1 MRFRHVLR
9 IVFVV
14 ASFSLVYMPASA
26 SETTVVTE
34 GHYVMGDSDTLAIA
48 EERVLRLAQRRAV
61 EEAGVYIEATFQD
74 IEKASLGKSF
84 QSSSLEIRTIAAAIT
99 KTEVLESRRSFDNDR
114 PSFYIRIRAVV
125 DLDNLQ
131 AAVRRWQSD
140 ERFAE
145 HFRRLQSEN
154 AELKAQLHAL
164 SIAPTGVRT
173 LTIEPLDHTKDRE
186 QVRILV
192 EKAILSHHLAQKLDL
207 ISQAAALDPQSVE
220 PLIVRG
226 QTYLR
231 LASAA
236 YSNRSRPNE
245 YSGYIDNARMDF
257 DRAILI
263 DPKSTWAFLGRGD
276 VNMWLHRPAEAAHA
290 FEQVLELDPFFDLAR
305 YRLINL
311 YTAEA
316 RKLITLKQWSSA
328 LTVLEKCLPP
338 ETPDSWILYQKE
350 AYLLR
355 SDIYKKLGRPTDAI
369 DDLSA
374 ILRADPTDKQALLAR
389 AALYQKELHGRAA
402 KDDLERACMLGA
414 TAACEQLP

>member
-1 MRFRHVLR
+1 MDFRHVLR

-14 ASFSLVYMPASA
+14 ASLFITYQPANA

-34 GHYVMGDSDTLAIA
+34 GHYVMGDSDTLTIA

-61 EEAGVYIEATFQD
+61 EEAGVYIESAFQD
-74 IEKASLGKSF
+74 IEKASSGTSF
-84 QSSSLEIRTIAAAIT
+84 QSSSLAIRTIAASIT
-99 KTEVLESRRSFDNDR
+99 KTEILESRRSFKDDR

-125 DLDNLQ
+125 NLDSLQ
-131 AAVRRWQSD
+131 AAVRRWQS
-140 ERFAE
+140 EEQFAE

-154 AELKAQLHAL
+154 AELKAQLREL
-164 SIAPTGVRT
+164 KTAPTVVRT

-186 QVRILV
+186 RVRILV
-192 EKAILSHHLAQKLDL
+192 EKAILSHHLPRKLDL

-231 LASAA
+231 LVSAA
-236 YSNRSRPNE
+236 YSNKSRPNE
-245 YSGYIDNARMDF
+245 YSEYIDNARMDF
-257 DRAILI
+257 DRAILL
-263 DPKSTWAFLGRGD
+263 DPKNTWAFLGSGD
-276 VNMWLHRPAEAAHA
+276 VNTWLHRPVEAAHA

-305 YRLINL
+305 YRIINL

-316 RKLITLKQWSSA
+316 RKLISLKQWSSA
-328 LTVLEKCLPP
+328 LTVLQKCLPP
-338 ETPDSWILYQKE
+338 ATPDSWILYQKE

-355 SDIYKKLGRPTDAI
+355 SNIYKKLGRPTQAI

-374 ILRADPTDKQALLAR
+374 ILRADPTDRKTLLAR

>member
-1 MRFRHVLR
+1 MNFRCVLR

-14 ASFSLVYMPASA
+14 ASFFIRYQPANA
-26 SETTVVTE
+26 SETTIVTE
-34 GHYVMGDSDTLAIA
+34 GRYAMGDSDTLAIA
-48 EERVLRLAQRRAV
+48 EERVLRLAQRRAI
-61 EEAGVYIEATFQD
+61 EEAGLYIESTFQD
-74 IEKASLGKSF
+74 IEKISPGKNF

-99 KTEVLESRRSFDNDR
+99 KTEILESRRSFDNER

-131 AAVRRWQSD
+131 ASVRRWQSE

-154 AELKAQLHAL
+154 AELKAQLHEL
-164 SIAPTGVRT
+164 RTVPTGVRT
-173 LTIEPLDHTKDRE
+173 LAIEPLDHTNGRE
-186 QVRILV
+186 QARILV
-192 EKAILSHHLAQKLDL
+192 EKAILSQHLPQKLDV
-207 ISQAAALDPQSVE
+207 ISQAAALDPHSVE

-236 YSNRSRPNE
+236 YSNKSRPNE
-245 YSGYIDNARMDF
+245 YSKYIDNARMDF

-263 DPKSTWAFLGRGD
+263 DPKNTWALLGRGD
-276 VNMWLHRPAEAAHA
+276 VYTWLHRPVEAAHA
-290 FEQVLELDPFFDLAR
+290 FEQVLELNHFFDLAR
-305 YRLINL
+305 YRLIHL
-311 YTAEA
+311 YTVEA
-316 RKLITLKQWSSA
+316 RKLISLKQWSSA
-328 LTVLEKCLPP
+328 LTVLQKCLPP
-338 ETPDSWILYQKE
+338 ETPDSWIPHQKE

-355 SDIYKKLGRPTDAI
+355 SSIYKKLSRPTQAI

-374 ILRADPTDKQALLAR
+374 ILRADPTDRQALLAR
-389 AALYQKELHGRAA
+389 AALYQEELQGGFA

-414 TAACEQLP
+414 TAACKQLP

>member
-1 MRFRHVLR
+1 MNFRHVLR
-9 IVFVV
+9 IVFIVT
-14 ASFSLVYMPASA
+14 SFFLNKPASA

-34 GHYVMGDSDTLAIA
+34 GHYVMGDSDTLVLA
-48 EERVLRLAQRRAV
+48 EERVLRLAQRRAI
-61 EEAGVYIEATFQD
+61 EEAGLYIESTFQD
-74 IEKASLGKSF
+74 IEKASPGKSS

-131 AAVRRWQSD
+131 AAVRRWQSE

-154 AELKAQLHAL
+154 AELKAQLRKL
-164 SIAPTGVRT
+164 RTTPSDVRT
-173 LTIEPLDHTKDRE
+173 LTIEPLNHTQGRE
-186 QVRILV
+186 QARILV
-192 EKAILSHHLAQKLDL
+192 EKAILSRRLPQKLDL

-236 YSNRSRPNE
+236 YSNKSRPNE
-245 YSGYIDNARMDF
+245 YSKYIDNARMDF

-263 DPKSTWAFLGRGD
+263 DPKNTWALLGRGD
-276 VNMWLHRPAEAAHA
+276 VDTWLHRSVEAAQA

-311 YTAEA
+311 YTVEA
-316 RKLITLKQWSSA
+316 RKLASLKQWSSA
-328 LTVLEKCLPP
+328 LAVLQKCLPP
-338 ETPDSWILYQKE
+338 ETPDSWLPYQKE

-355 SDIYKKLGRPTDAI
+355 SDIYKKLSQPTQAI
-369 DDLSA
+369 NDLSA
-374 ILRADPTDKQALLAR
+374 ILRADPTDRQALLTR
-389 AALYQKELHGRAA
+389 ATLYQEVLQGRSA

-414 TAACEQLP
+414 TAACERLP

>member
-1 MRFRHVLR
+1 MDFRHVLR

-14 ASFSLVYMPASA
+14 ASLFITYQPANA

-34 GHYVMGDSDTLAIA
+34 GHYVMGDSDTLTIA

-61 EEAGVYIEATFQD
+61 EEAGVYIESAFQD
-74 IEKASLGKSF
+74 IEKASSGTSF
-84 QSSSLEIRTIAAAIT
+84 QSSSLAIRTIAASIT
-99 KTEVLESRRSFDNDR
+99 KTEILESRRSFKDDR

-125 DLDNLQ
+125 NLDSLQ
-131 AAVRRWQSD
+131 AAVRRWQS
-140 ERFAE
+140 EKQFAE

-154 AELKAQLHAL
+154 AELKAQLREL
-164 SIAPTGVRT
+164 KTAPTVVRT

-192 EKAILSHHLAQKLDL
+192 EKAILSHHLPRKLDL
-207 ISQAAALDPQSVE
+207 LSQAATLDPQSVE

-236 YSNRSRPNE
+236 YSNKSRPNE
-245 YSGYIDNARMDF
+245 YSEYIDNAGMDF
-257 DRAILI
+257 DRAILL
-263 DPKSTWAFLGRGD
+263 DPKNTWAFLGRGD
-276 VNMWLHRPAEAAHA
+276 VNTWLHRPIEAAHA
-290 FEQVLELDPFFDLAR
+290 FEQALELDPFFDLAR

-316 RKLITLKQWSSA
+316 RKLISLKQWSSA
-328 LTVLEKCLPP
+328 LTVLQKCLPP
-338 ETPDSWILYQKE
+338 ATPDSWILYQKE

-355 SDIYKKLGRPTDAI
+355 SNIYKKLGRPTQAI

-374 ILRADPTDKQALLAR
+374 ILRADPTDRKTLLAR

>member
-1 MRFRHVLR
+1 MDFRHISR
-9 IVFVV
+9 IAFVV
-14 ASFSLVYMPASA
+14 ASLVITYQPANA

-61 EEAGVYIEATFQD
+61 EEAGVYIESAFQD
-74 IEKASLGKSF
+74 IEKASSGKNF
-84 QSSSLEIRTIAAAIT
+84 RSSSLAIRTIAASIT
-99 KTEVLESRRSFDNDR
+99 KTEILESRRSFKDDR

-125 DLDNLQ
+125 NLDSLQ
-131 AAVRRWQSD
+131 AAVRRWQSE

-154 AELKAQLHAL
+154 AELKAQLREL
-164 SIAPTGVRT
+164 KTAPTAVRT
-173 LTIEPLDHTKDRE
+173 LTIEPLGHTKDRE

-192 EKAILSHHLAQKLDL
+192 EKAILSHHLPRKLDL

-236 YSNRSRPNE
+236 YSNKSRPNE
-245 YSGYIDNARMDF
+245 YSEYIDNARMDF
-257 DRAILI
+257 DRAILL
-263 DPKSTWAFLGRGD
+263 DPKNTWAFLGSGD
-276 VNMWLHRPAEAAHA
+276 VNTWLHRPIEAAHA
-290 FEQVLELDPFFDLAR
+290 FEQALELDPFFDLAR
-305 YRLINL
+305 YRIINL

-316 RKLITLKQWSSA
+316 RKLISLKQWSSA
-328 LTVLEKCLPP
+328 LTVLQKCLPP

-355 SDIYKKLGRPTDAI
+355 SDIYKKLGRPIQAI

-374 ILRADPTDKQALLAR
+374 ILRADPTDRKTLLAR